1 MTPFVF
7 NNASHDDLLSGRCGQ
22 ASVGVVRTH
31 LGRSVSGHTNKYPA
45 QQLQLHCYLFV
56 TRFGFST
63 HLGS

>member
-22 ASVGVVRTH
+22 APVGVVRTRR
-31 LGRSVSGHTNKYPA
+31 GRFVSGYTNKCPA
-45 QQLQLHCYLFV
+45 PQLQLHCWLFV
-56 TRFGFST
+56 TFSGFLT